1 MKITERLA
9 LYFTLISTLTLL
21 CVLTV
26 VYFTF
31 AKVMEEEFFDRL
43 TDRTMVTAKLYLE
56 ADEISNDALNKVRTQ
71 YLEKL
76 NSEVIRIY
84 NERNSATFIGDE
96 QQFWSNETI
105 NRVREAGKLRFKEG
119 ERQVVGIFYKD
130 NQGDFVILASAVDL
144 GTAVRIKKLLS
155 VMIGVF
161 IIIFSGLLLSGRWVA
176 KRILTPLSLFTE
188 QVKLIKSSNLHFRVE
203 EGKNKD
209 EITLLS
215 QNFNNLME
223 HLEHSFILQKT
234 FVANASHELRTPVTR
249 MIIGTE
255 IALSK
260 ERQPEDYRRAL
271 QSVLEDAEKLGNII
285 TALLNLAQ
293 ADLGNSNALEEEL
306 RLDELIWQL
315 QEEWNLRKGPNQLRV
330 EMVNLPLDDERPLI
344 ITANITL
351 LQIAL
356 DNVISNAFKFSDDR
370 QVSCRLEVIP
380 GGMILTISDQGVGIP
395 ADRLEHIF
403 RPFYSAADKTG
414 HAGNGMGL
422 YMAHKIVTLFGGTI
436 TAVSSIGKGTVF
448 TLTFYSF

>member
-56 ADEISNDALNKVRTQ
+56 ADEISSDALNRVRAQ

-84 NERNSATFIGDE
+84 NNRNSATFIGDE

-144 GTAVRIKKLLS
+144 GTAVRIKKLLR

-176 KRILTPLSLFTE
+176 KRILSPLSLFTE

-249 MIIGTE
+249 MIIGAE

-293 ADLGNSNALEEEL
+293 ADLGYSNALEEEL

-315 QEEWNLRKGPNQLRV
+315 QEEWNRRKGPNQLKV
-330 EMVNLPLDDERPLI
+330 EMVNLPLDDDRPLI

-370 QVSCRLEVIP
+370 QVSCILEVVP
-380 GGMILTISDQGVGIP
+380 GGMVLTISDQGAGIP